1 MSSNGGGGSNLLDM
15 GLMIAAGV
23 AAPELAP
30 VLFEGGLAGS
40 TALATAAT
48 GAALSGAAGAITGQ
62 NVARSAGIGAL
73 GGALSGALA
82 PASGGIDSL
91 GAVSDVTP
99 VTEGAPIAS
108 ETGDIATNT
117 SGEMLTPQG
126 AVINPQATPTTMGN
140 TQDIADMS
148 AGPSAGRV
156 PTATGANANTY
167 MPNAPSS
174 TAGAA
179 GKNFLGMGPATNL
192 QMGVSGL
199 TNVYG
204 YQTPRPGAYTPPP
217 YEGGSLSKFKYDP
230 NNYQPDVV
238 TPPNP
243 VYHAQYA
250 QGGITSL
257 ATGGTGKDALKDL
270 LSSRDAMDQYVSQY
284 QSDPATV
291 AAKAKSGDY
300 NAMLAMNKINNT
312 PNANYAG
319 GGITSLATG
328 GNPGDFDTPLPNPQG
343 YKLQPNMMYTQ
354 VLQDPNSL
362 LPRDLLTIMQANG
375 FAGGNGGFDFPN
387 FGGPTSSSTQ
397 GHAAGGMMNG
407 GTADLGSYSDGG
419 RLLKGPGDGMS
430 DSIPAKI
437 GKKQEARLAEGEFV
451 VPADVVSGLGNGST
465 DAGAKHLYKMMDKVR
480 HARTG
485 RKAQGKQIKAEK
497 YLPA

>member
-15 GLMIAAGV
+15 GLMVAAGV

-91 GAVSDVTP
+91 GAVSDVAP

-148 AGPSAGRV
+148 AGPSAGKV

-174 TAGAA
+174 NVAGN
-179 GKNFLGMGPATNL
+179 NFLGMGPATNL

-199 TNVYG
+199 TNLYG
-204 YQTPRPGAYTPPP
+204 YQTPRPGAYTPAP
-217 YEGGSLSKFKYDP
+217 YKGGNLSKFHYDP

-257 ATGGTGKDALKDL
+257 A
-270 LSSRDAMDQYVSQY
+270 
-284 QSDPATV
+284 
-291 AAKAKSGDY
+291 
-300 NAMLAMNKINNT
+300 I
-312 PNANYAG
+312 G
-319 GGITSLATG
+319 GGI
-328 GNPGDFDTPLPNPQG
+328 
-343 YKLQPNMMYTQ
+343 
-354 VLQDPNSL
+354 
-362 LPRDLLTIMQANG
+362 
-375 FAGGNGGFDFPN
+375 
-387 FGGPTSSSTQ
+387 ST
-397 GHAAGGMMNG
+397 
-407 GTADLGSYSDGG
+407 LGSYSDGG

-485 RKAQGKQIKAEK
+485 RKSQGKQITAEK
-497 YLPA
+497 YIPA

>member
-91 GAVSDVTP
+91 GAVSDVAP

-148 AGPSAGRV
+148 AGPSAGNV

-204 YQTPRPGAYTPPP
+204 YQTPRPGAYTPAP
-217 YEGGSLSKFKYDP
+217 YKGGSLSKFHYDP

-257 ATGGTGKDALKDL
+257 ATGG
-270 LSSRDAMDQYVSQY
+270 
-284 QSDPATV
+284 
-291 AAKAKSGDY
+291 
-300 NAMLAMNKINNT
+300 
-312 PNANYAG
+312 
-319 GGITSLATG
+319 
-328 GNPGDFDTPLPNPQG
+328 NPGDFDTPLQNPTG
-343 YKLQPNMMYTQ
+343 YKLQPSMMYTQ
-354 VLQDPNSL
+354 ALQDPNSL
-362 LPRDLLTIMQANG
+362 LPQDILNIMQANG

-387 FGGPTSSSTQ
+387 FGGPTSSSAQ

-407 GTADLGSYSDGG
+407 GISTLGSYSDGG

-485 RKAQGKQIKAEK
+485 RKSQGKQITAEK
-497 YLPA
+497 YIPA

>member
-91 GAVSDVTP
+91 GAVSDVAP

-148 AGPSAGRV
+148 AGPSAGNV

-257 ATGGTGKDALKDL
+257 ATGG
-270 LSSRDAMDQYVSQY
+270 
-284 QSDPATV
+284 
-291 AAKAKSGDY
+291 
-300 NAMLAMNKINNT
+300 
-312 PNANYAG
+312 
-319 GGITSLATG
+319 
-328 GNPGDFDTPLPNPQG
+328 NPGDFDTPLPNPTG
-343 YKLQPNMMYTQ
+343 YKLQPSMMYTQ

-362 LPRDLLTIMQANG
+362 LPQDILNIMQANG
-375 FAGGNGGFDFPN
+375 FAGGNSGFDFPN

-397 GHAAGGMMNG
+397 GHAAGGMMSG
-407 GTADLGSYSDGG
+407 GISTLGSYSDGG

>member
-91 GAVSDVTP
+91 GAVSDVAP

-148 AGPSAGRV
+148 AGPSAGNV

-217 YEGGSLSKFKYDP
+217 YKGGSLSKFKYDP

-257 ATGGTGKDALKDL
+257 ATGG
-270 LSSRDAMDQYVSQY
+270 
-284 QSDPATV
+284 
-291 AAKAKSGDY
+291 
-300 NAMLAMNKINNT
+300 
-312 PNANYAG
+312 
-319 GGITSLATG
+319 
-328 GNPGDFDTPLPNPQG
+328 NPGDFDTPLPNPQG
-343 YKLQPNMMYTQ
+343 YKLESTGRY
-354 VLQDPNSL
+354 DA
-362 LPRDLLTIMQANG
+362 LPSAN
-375 FAGGNGGFDFPN
+375 D
-387 FGGPTSSSTQ
+387 SSSFNSFPEIIAQALKQ
-397 GHAAGGMMNG
+397 GPYLTMDTRPAYATGGG
-407 GTADLGSYSDGG
+407 ISTLGSYSDGG

-485 RKAQGKQIKAEK
+485 RKSQGKQIKAEK

>member
-91 GAVSDVTP
+91 GTVSNVTP

-148 AGPSAGRV
+148 AGPSAGNV

-257 ATGGTGKDALKDL
+257 ATGG
-270 LSSRDAMDQYVSQY
+270 
-284 QSDPATV
+284 
-291 AAKAKSGDY
+291 
-300 NAMLAMNKINNT
+300 
-312 PNANYAG
+312 
-319 GGITSLATG
+319 
-328 GNPGDFDTPLPNPQG
+328 NPGDFDTPLPNPTG
-343 YKLQPNMMYTQ
+343 YKLQPSMMYTQ

-362 LPRDLLTIMQANG
+362 LPQDILNIMQANG

-397 GHAAGGMMNG
+397 GHAAGGMMSG
-407 GTADLGSYSDGG
+407 GIADLGSYSDGG

>member
-91 GAVSDVTP
+91 GAVSDVAP

-148 AGPSAGRV
+148 AGPSAGNV

-217 YEGGSLSKFKYDP
+217 YKGGSLSKFKYDP

-257 ATGGTGKDALKDL
+257 ATGG
-270 LSSRDAMDQYVSQY
+270 
-284 QSDPATV
+284 
-291 AAKAKSGDY
+291 
-300 NAMLAMNKINNT
+300 
-312 PNANYAG
+312 
-319 GGITSLATG
+319 
-328 GNPGDFDTPLPNPQG
+328 NPGDFDTPLPNPTG
-343 YKLQPNMMYTQ
+343 YKLQPSMMYTQ

-362 LPRDLLTIMQANG
+362 LPQDILNIMQANG

-397 GHAAGGMMNG
+397 GHAAGGMMSG
-407 GTADLGSYSDGG
+407 GIANLGGYSDGG

-465 DAGAKHLYKMMDKVR
+465 DAGANHLYKMMDKVR

-485 RKAQGKQIKAEK
+485 RKSQGKQIKAEK

>member
-91 GAVSDVTP
+91 GAVSDVAP

-148 AGPSAGRV
+148 AGPSAGNV

-257 ATGGTGKDALKDL
+257 ATGG
-270 LSSRDAMDQYVSQY
+270 
-284 QSDPATV
+284 
-291 AAKAKSGDY
+291 
-300 NAMLAMNKINNT
+300 
-312 PNANYAG
+312 
-319 GGITSLATG
+319 
-328 GNPGDFDTPLPNPQG
+328 NPGDFDTPLPNPTG
-343 YKLQPNMMYTQ
+343 YKLQPSMMYTQ

-362 LPRDLLTIMQANG
+362 LPQDILNIMQANG
-375 FAGGNGGFDFPN
+375 FAGGNSGFDFPN

-397 GHAAGGMMNG
+397 GHAAGGMMSG
-407 GTADLGSYSDGG
+407 GISTLGSYSDGG

-485 RKAQGKQIKAEK
+485 RKSQGKQIKAEK

>member
-30 VLFEGGLAGS
+30 VLMEGGAAG
-40 TALATAAT
+40 LGLGATAATGIT
-48 GAALSGAAGAITGQ
+48 GAALSGAVAAATGQ
-62 NVARSAGIGAL
+62 NVARSALMGGA

-82 PASGGIDSL
+82 PAGDVVGGGAGGSLDTTGQAAGSSALNNPEAGSLVQGNITPQQLSQGVSSGLYTPEQAAQYGQAYSGAFSNPTMVNPGIGNATNAQMIAGGGINSL
-91 GAVSDVTP
+91 NS
-99 VTEGAPIAS
+99 
-108 ETGDIATNT
+108 
-117 SGEMLTPQG
+117 
-126 AVINPQATPTTMGN
+126 
-140 TQDIADMS
+140 MS
-148 AGPSAGRV
+148 AR
-156 PTATGANANTY
+156 
-167 MPNAPSS
+167 
-174 TAGAA
+174 
-179 GKNFLGMGPATNL
+179 PA
-192 QMGVSGL
+192 
-199 TNVYG
+199 
-204 YQTPRPGAYTPPP
+204 GAYTPSGAI
-217 YEGGSLSKFKYDP
+217 YTGGPLQKFKYDP

-270 LSSRDAMDQYVSQY
+270 LSSRDAMDQYESQY
-284 QSDPATV
+284 QTDPATV
-291 AAKAKSGDY
+291 AAKAQGGDY

-312 PNANYAG
+312 PNANYAQ

-328 GNPGDFDTPLPNPQG
+328 GNPGQFDTPLQNPQG
-343 YKLQPNMMYTQ
+343 YKLESTGRYDAVPSASDSGSFNSFPEIIAQALKQGPYLTMDVQPAYAT
-354 VLQDPNSL
+354 
-362 LPRDLLTIMQANG
+362 
-375 FAGGNGGFDFPN
+375 GG
-387 FGGPTSSSTQ
+387 SIST
-397 GHAAGGMMNG
+397 
-407 GTADLGSYSDGG
+407 LGSYSDGG

-485 RKAQGKQIKAEK
+485 RKSQGKQIKAEK

>member
-1 MSSNGGGGSNLLDM
+1 MGGGGGGGGNGLLNM

-148 AGPSAGRV
+148 AGPSAGNV

-257 ATGGTGKDALKDL
+257 ATGG
-270 LSSRDAMDQYVSQY
+270 
-284 QSDPATV
+284 
-291 AAKAKSGDY
+291 
-300 NAMLAMNKINNT
+300 
-312 PNANYAG
+312 
-319 GGITSLATG
+319 
-328 GNPGDFDTPLPNPQG
+328 NPGQFDTPLQNPQG
-343 YKLQPNMMYTQ
+343 YKLESTGRYDAIPSASDSGSFNSFPEIIAQALKQGPYLTMDVQPAYAT
-354 VLQDPNSL
+354 
-362 LPRDLLTIMQANG
+362 
-375 FAGGNGGFDFPN
+375 GG
-387 FGGPTSSSTQ
+387 SIST
-397 GHAAGGMMNG
+397 
-407 GTADLGSYSDGG
+407 LGSYSDGG

-485 RKAQGKQIKAEK
+485 RKSQGKQIKAEK

>member
-91 GAVSDVTP
+91 GAVSDVAP

-126 AVINPQATPTTMGN
+126 AVINPQATPATMGN
-140 TQDIADMS
+140 TQDIADME
-148 AGPSAGRV
+148 AGSSAGRV

-217 YEGGSLSKFKYDP
+217 YKGGSLSKFKYDP

-257 ATGGTGKDALKDL
+257 ATGG
-270 LSSRDAMDQYVSQY
+270 
-284 QSDPATV
+284 
-291 AAKAKSGDY
+291 
-300 NAMLAMNKINNT
+300 
-312 PNANYAG
+312 
-319 GGITSLATG
+319 
-328 GNPGDFDTPLPNPQG
+328 NPGQFDTPLQNPTG

-362 LPRDLLTIMQANG
+362 LPQDILNIMQANG

-387 FGGPTSSSTQ
+387 FGGPTSSSAQ
-397 GHAAGGMMNG
+397 GHAAGGMMTG
-407 GTADLGSYSDGG
+407 GTGKDALKDLLSSRDAMDQYESQYQSDPTAVAGKAQGGDYNAMLVLNKLRGTPNANYAGGGIANLGGYSDGG

-485 RKAQGKQIKAEK
+485 RKSQGKQITAEK
-497 YLPA
+497 YIPA

>member
-91 GAVSDVTP
+91 GAVSDVAP

-148 AGPSAGRV
+148 AGPSAGNV

-257 ATGGTGKDALKDL
+257 ATGG
-270 LSSRDAMDQYVSQY
+270 
-284 QSDPATV
+284 
-291 AAKAKSGDY
+291 
-300 NAMLAMNKINNT
+300 
-312 PNANYAG
+312 
-319 GGITSLATG
+319 
-328 GNPGDFDTPLPNPQG
+328 NPGDFDTPLPNPTG
-343 YKLQPNMMYTQ
+343 YKLQPSMMYTQ

-362 LPRDLLTIMQANG
+362 LPQDILNIMQANG

-397 GHAAGGMMNG
+397 GHAAGGMMSG
-407 GTADLGSYSDGG
+407 GISTLGSYSDGG

>member
-91 GAVSDVTP
+91 GAVSDVAP

-148 AGPSAGRV
+148 AGPSAGNV

-217 YEGGSLSKFKYDP
+217 YKGGSLSKFKYDP

-270 LSSRDAMDQYVSQY
+270 LSSRDAMDQYESQY
-284 QSDPATV
+284 QTDPATV
-291 AAKAKSGDY
+291 AAKAQGGDY

-312 PNANYAG
+312 PNANYAQ

-328 GNPGDFDTPLPNPQG
+328 GNPGQFDTPLQNPQG
-343 YKLQPNMMYTQ
+343 YKLESTGRYDAVPSASDSGSFNSFPEIIAQALKQGPYLTMDVQPAYAT
-354 VLQDPNSL
+354 
-362 LPRDLLTIMQANG
+362 
-375 FAGGNGGFDFPN
+375 GGGI
-387 FGGPTSSSTQ
+387 ST
-397 GHAAGGMMNG
+397 
-407 GTADLGSYSDGG
+407 LGSYSDGG

>member
-91 GAVSDVTP
+91 GAVSDVAP

-148 AGPSAGRV
+148 AGPSAGNV

-217 YEGGSLSKFKYDP
+217 YKGGSLSKFKYDP

-257 ATGGTGKDALKDL
+257 ATGG
-270 LSSRDAMDQYVSQY
+270 
-284 QSDPATV
+284 
-291 AAKAKSGDY
+291 
-300 NAMLAMNKINNT
+300 
-312 PNANYAG
+312 
-319 GGITSLATG
+319 
-328 GNPGDFDTPLPNPQG
+328 NPGDFDTPLPNPQG
-343 YKLQPNMMYTQ
+343 YKLESTGRY
-354 VLQDPNSL
+354 DA
-362 LPRDLLTIMQANG
+362 LPSAN
-375 FAGGNGGFDFPN
+375 D
-387 FGGPTSSSTQ
+387 SSSFNSFPEIIAQALKQSPAKYLTMNSQ
-397 GHAAGGMMNG
+397 PAYAAGGG
-407 GTADLGSYSDGG
+407 ISTLGSYSDGG

>member
-1 MSSNGGGGSNLLDM
+1 MV
-15 GLMIAAGV
+15 AAGV
-23 AAPELAP
+23 AAPELAGAIAP
-30 VLFEGGLAGS
+30 ELMGAGGMGAAAMG
-40 TALATAAT
+40 AAT
-48 GAALSGAAGAITGQ
+48 GAGLSGLTAAATGQ
-62 NVARSAGIGAL
+62 NALRAAEMGAL
-73 GGALSGALA
+73 GGAATGFM
-82 PASGGIDSL
+82 PDVASGGIDSL

-108 ETGDIATNT
+108 ETGNIATNT

-156 PTATGANANTY
+156 PTATGVNANTY

-174 TAGAA
+174 TS
-179 GKNFLGMGPATNL
+179 NMLGN
-192 QMGVSGL
+192 
-199 TNVYG
+199 TNVFSNAGTLPSNAQLYTSAG
-204 YQTPRPGAYTPPP
+204 INALGASAARPAGAYTPSGAI
-217 YEGGSLSKFKYDP
+217 YTGGPLQKFKYDP

-270 LSSRDAMDQYVSQY
+270 LSSRDAMDQYESQY
-284 QSDPATV
+284 QSDPTAV
-291 AAKAKSGDY
+291 AGKAQGGDY
-300 NAMLAMNKINNT
+300 NAMLALNKLRGT

-319 GGITSLATG
+319 GGI
-328 GNPGDFDTPLPNPQG
+328 
-343 YKLQPNMMYTQ
+343 
-354 VLQDPNSL
+354 
-362 LPRDLLTIMQANG
+362 
-375 FAGGNGGFDFPN
+375 
-387 FGGPTSSSTQ
+387 ST
-397 GHAAGGMMNG
+397 
-407 GTADLGSYSDGG
+407 LGSYSDGG

-485 RKAQGKQIKAEK
+485 RKSQGKQIAAEK
-497 YLPA
+497 YIPA

>member
-91 GAVSDVTP
+91 GAVSDVAP

-148 AGPSAGRV
+148 AGPSAGNV

-217 YEGGSLSKFKYDP
+217 YKGGSLSKFKYDP
-230 NNYQPDVV
+230 NNYQPDIV

-257 ATGGTGKDALKDL
+257 ATGG
-270 LSSRDAMDQYVSQY
+270 
-284 QSDPATV
+284 
-291 AAKAKSGDY
+291 
-300 NAMLAMNKINNT
+300 
-312 PNANYAG
+312 
-319 GGITSLATG
+319 
-328 GNPGDFDTPLPNPQG
+328 NPGDFDTPLPNPTG
-343 YKLQPNMMYTQ
+343 YKLQPSMMYTQ

-362 LPRDLLTIMQANG
+362 LPQDILNIMQANG

-397 GHAAGGMMNG
+397 GHAAGGMMSG
-407 GTADLGSYSDGG
+407 GISTLGSYSDGG

-430 DSIPAKI
+430 DSIPANI

>member
-15 GLMIAAGV
+15 GLMVAAGV

-91 GAVSDVTP
+91 GAVSDVAP

-148 AGPSAGRV
+148 AGPSAGNV

-174 TAGAA
+174 NAA
-179 GKNFLGMGPATNL
+179 GNNFLGMGPATNL

-204 YQTPRPGAYTPPP
+204 YQTPRPGAYTPAP
-217 YEGGSLSKFKYDP
+217 YKGGSLSKFHYDP

-257 ATGGTGKDALKDL
+257 ATGG
-270 LSSRDAMDQYVSQY
+270 
-284 QSDPATV
+284 
-291 AAKAKSGDY
+291 
-300 NAMLAMNKINNT
+300 
-312 PNANYAG
+312 
-319 GGITSLATG
+319 
-328 GNPGDFDTPLPNPQG
+328 NPGQFDTPLQNPQG
-343 YKLQPNMMYTQ
+343 YKLESTGRYDAVPSASDSGSFNSFPEIIAKYLTMDSQPAYAT
-354 VLQDPNSL
+354 
-362 LPRDLLTIMQANG
+362 
-375 FAGGNGGFDFPN
+375 GGGI
-387 FGGPTSSSTQ
+387 ST
-397 GHAAGGMMNG
+397 
-407 GTADLGSYSDGG
+407 LGSYSDGG

-485 RKAQGKQIKAEK
+485 RKSQGKQITAEK
-497 YLPA
+497 YIPA

>member
-91 GAVSDVTP
+91 GAVSDVAP

-148 AGPSAGRV
+148 AGPSAGNV

-217 YEGGSLSKFKYDP
+217 YKGGSLSKFKYDP

-257 ATGGTGKDALKDL
+257 ATGG
-270 LSSRDAMDQYVSQY
+270 
-284 QSDPATV
+284 
-291 AAKAKSGDY
+291 
-300 NAMLAMNKINNT
+300 
-312 PNANYAG
+312 
-319 GGITSLATG
+319 
-328 GNPGDFDTPLPNPQG
+328 NPGDFDTPLPNPTG
-343 YKLQPNMMYTQ
+343 YKLQPSMMYTQ

-362 LPRDLLTIMQANG
+362 LPQDILNIMQANG

-387 FGGPTSSSTQ
+387 FGGPTSSSAQ
-397 GHAAGGMMNG
+397 GHAAGGMMSG
-407 GTADLGSYSDGG
+407 GIANLGGYSDGG